1 MKRLI
6 EILLISILLFSLA
19 FFAGCKDEAEANEP
33 NEIIVLKGMRHA
45 WQEEGWNRIDYEP
58 KPYKPKETYT
68 AEELDEIY
76 KDEPALG
83 RLAKDLWGVG
93 EGRIKI
99 IEPNEPEITH
109 TTLEIPDPNDDIWID
124 YDPYPTTM
132 TLPRYTFEGMD
143 FKEEITLKLGGGS
156 EIVCN
161 VTERLFW
168 ARMYGALSGKAPT
181 EEVTLRFK
189 PEPNEPN
196 EPITSIHISMISD
209 DFEEFNKIYIGTDS
223 EIKEALLKDGVI
235 AKPNEPDEIATK
247 IYEGQKFR
255 YKDRL
260 YIFDSERFI
269 LIENETTT
277 EPNEPEEGSII
288 VENDKGDYVF
298 IKPKS
303 NQFGIPTWPDYI
315 ELDKDL
321 IYFVP
326 DDNDEWTIGDGV
338 EVILIHKGTRIYFK
352 EDE

>member
-6 EILLISILLFSLA
+6 EILLISTLLFTFA
-19 FFAGCKDEAEANEP
+19 FFAGCKDKAEAVWDGDIYLKGTERPPEALIYYYDGGKRIEYIPRPEPNEP

-58 KPYKPKETYT
+58 Q
-68 AEELDEIY
+68 
-76 KDEPALG
+76 
-83 RLAKDLWGVG
+83 
-93 EGRIKI
+93 
-99 IEPNEPEITH
+99 
-109 TTLEIPDPNDDIWID
+109 
-124 YDPYPTTM
+124 
-132 TLPRYTFEGMD
+132 
-143 FKEEITLKLGGGS
+143 
-156 EIVCN
+156 
-161 VTERLFW
+161 
-168 ARMYGALSGKAPT
+168 
-181 EEVTLRFK
+181 

-269 LIENETTT
+269 LNDTTT
-277 EPNEPEEGSII
+277 EPTEPEIDGIGPKIEIIYKCPRCGYDFHSEPEPNKTYSPIYDRALSAEEIAEIDNRLAPEPNEPEEGSIL
-288 VENDKGDYVF
+288 VETDTGDYVWM
-298 IKPKS
+298 KPTKFR
-303 NQFGIPTWPDYI
+303 FGIPTWPDYI

-321 IYFVP
+321 IIESSHK
-326 DDNDEWTIGDGV
+326 NDPNNPLVSHYDVVLE
-338 EVILIHKGTRIYFK
+338 KGTRIYFT

>member
-19 FFAGCKDEAEANEP
+19 FFAGCKDEAEAKEHI
-33 NEIIVLKGMRHA
+33 EGQIVNLDKLYIFNGY
-45 WQEEGWNRIDYEP
+45 DYVPIKSDKP

-83 RLAKDLWGVG
+83 ILAKRMWGV
-93 EGRIKI
+93 
-99 IEPNEPEITH
+99 EPP
-109 TTLEIPDPNDDIWID
+109 P
-124 YDPYPTTM
+124 
-132 TLPRYTFEGMD
+132 
-143 FKEEITLKLGGGS
+143 
-156 EIVCN
+156 
-161 VTERLFW
+161 
-168 ARMYGALSGKAPT
+168 
-181 EEVTLRFK
+181 
-189 PEPNEPN
+189 
-196 EPITSIHISMISD
+196 
-209 DFEEFNKIYIGTDS
+209 
-223 EIKEALLKDGVI
+223 
-235 AKPNEPDEIATK
+235 
-247 IYEGQKFR
+247 
-255 YKDRL
+255 
-260 YIFDSERFI
+260 
-269 LIENETTT
+269 